1 MSPMTEPSTPLMR
14 QYAAIKKQHP
24 NALLFFRLG
33 DFYELFFEDAVVAA
47 RELQI
52 MLTSRNKEKDQ
63 AIPMCGVP
71 YHAAENYLSK
81 LLRKGFKVA
90 ICDQMEDP
98 RLAKKLVRRE
108 VTRVLTPGT
117 ALDGS
122 IGSEDNN
129 FLAALARAS
138 GAVGLAALDLS
149 TGEFRATEFRGA
161 DAERRILDE
170 LQQLRPREVLYP
182 SALPLFDRAP
192 LNQPEMAAD
201 GTVRVGP
208 AVEIGPGVQVA
219 EATGLRSA
227 SSGLQQIGTRARLT
241 ETPLEDWVFSPD

>member
-1 MSPMTEPSTPLMR
+1 MTEPSTPLMR

-24 NALLFFRLG
+24 TALLFFRLG
-33 DFYELFFEDAVVAA
+33 DLYELFSEDAVIAS

-52 MLTSRNKEKDQ
+52 TLTSRNKEKDV

-71 YHAAENYLSK
+71 YHSAESYLSK

-98 RLAKKLVRRE
+98 RLARKLVRRE

-122 IGSEDNN
+122 IGSEENN

-138 GAVGLAALDLS
+138 GTVGLAALDLS
-149 TGEFRATEFRGA
+149 TGEFRATEFRGPE
-161 DAERRILDE
+161 AERRVVEE

-182 SALPLFDRAP
+182 SSLPLFEQTPMSRTESM
-192 LNQPEMAAD
+192 PEMS
-201 GTVRVGP
+201 
-208 AVEIGPGVQVA
+208 
-219 EATGLRSA
+219 ATI
-227 SSGLQQIGTRARLT
+227 SG
-241 ETPLEDWVFSPD
+241 